1 MKILGISSF
10 YHDSAISLCEN
21 GAIIFAIQEER
32 LSRKK
37 NDDSFPTQ
45 AILEMIKE
53 TGINFRELD
62 AIVYYE
68 KPFLKF
74 ERLIQS
80 ELKNPI
86 RVFPQFLKST
96 PVWLKEKLFLK
107 SKIKKSLEKIDP
119 SIDWKTTQLLFSEHH
134 LSHASSSFYSSPF
147 ESAAILT
154 IDGVGEFATASIA
167 LGSGNKI
174 KLLREMHFPASIGL
188 FYSAMTAYLGFE
200 VNNGEYKVMGL
211 APYGEEL
218 EVEVLEIEQKIRKEI
233 VEVFD
238 DGSIRVN
245 QKYLGYEWSN
255 SMFNKKKCTTLFSF
269 PPRKPNSEIEKNHL
283 ILAAATQ
290 KITEDVVIKMASYA
304 KNLTQSE
311 NLCLAGGVAL
321 NCVINGKLK
330 ESGIFQNIYVQPAAG
345 DAGAAIGSAQLAYYQ
360 YFNKERNKTTNSN
373 YYNSRL
379 GTQFSSLDCF
389 RSLKKFKLEFEE
401 LDENELIEKTV
412 KLLIEGK
419 SIGWFQ
425 GKSEFG
431 PRALGGR
438 SILANPLLEST
449 QKELNLQVKNRESF
463 RPFAPIILK
472 EDFKKYFGQDYDS
485 PHMLFVHKL
494 KEEYRIPR
502 VQNDENWSSRI
513 NEKRSPFPAV
523 THIDYSS
530 RIQTVT
536 EENDSLLFRLLT
548 AFKAETGYG
557 ILVNTSFNVKD
568 EPIVNSPD
576 DAIKCYLSTKI
587 DVLVL
592 GNYIS
597 KKWNS

>member
-1 MKILGISSF
+1 
-10 YHDSAISLCEN
+10 
-21 GAIIFAIQEER
+21 
-32 LSRKK
+32 
-37 NDDSFPTQ
+37 
-45 AILEMIKE
+45 MIKE
-53 TGINFRELD
+53 TGINLSELD
-62 AIVYYE
+62 AVVYYE

-74 ERLIQS
+74 ERLLQS
-80 ELKNPI
+80 DLNNPI
-86 RVFPQFLKST
+86 RVFPRFLKST
-96 PVWLKEKLFLK
+96 TIWLKEKLFLK
-107 SKIKKSLEKIDP
+107 NKIKESLKKIDP
-119 SIDWKTTQLLFSEHH
+119 SIDWNTTQLLFSEHH

-174 KLLREMHFPASIGL
+174 KLLKEMHFPASIGL

-211 APYGEEL
+211 APYGEEF

-233 VEVFD
+233 VEIFD

-255 SMFNKKKCTTLFSF
+255 SMFNKKNCTSLFSF
-269 PPRKPNSEIEKNHL
+269 PPRKPNSEIQKNHL

-290 KITEDVVIKMASYA
+290 RITEVVVIKMACYA

-330 ESGIFQNIYVQPAAG
+330 ESGIFQNIFVQPAAG
-345 DAGAAIGSAQLAYYQ
+345 DAGASIGAAQLAYYQ
-360 YFNKERNKTTNSN
+360 YFNKERTFVNASN
-373 YYNSRL
+373 CYNSRL
-379 GTQFSSLDCF
+379 GSQFSSLDCF

-401 LDENELIEKTV
+401 LDENELIAKTV
-412 KLLIEGK
+412 KFLIEGR
-419 SIGWFQ
+419 SVGWFQ

-463 RPFAPIILK
+463 RPFAPVILK

-502 VQNDENWSSRI
+502 VQNDENWSIRI

-568 EPIVNSPD
+568 EPIVNNPD

-592 GNYIS
+592 GNYII